1 MALMFDC
8 LLAIQVKHRS
18 KRGCMLTPW
27 TEQVPSLFF
36 SIPIL
41 TKMNAL
47 HCNSRQHELLTLGG
61 KTAQKRLV

>member
-1 MALMFDC
+1 
-8 LLAIQVKHRS
+8 
-18 KRGCMLTPW
+18 LTPW